1 MVMVVILQEALDLVN
16 WKMRELRKN
25 KKKRKRK
32 RKPRDVNR
40 GRKGEVV

>member
-16 WKMRELRKN
+16 WKMRELRK
-25 KKKRKRK
+25 KKRKRT
-32 RKPRDVNR
+32 PRDVNR

>member
-16 WKMRELRKN
+16 WKMRELRK
-25 KKKRKRK
+25 KKRK

>member
-16 WKMRELRKN
+16 WKMRELRK
-25 KKKRKRK
+25 KKRKRK